1 MPGAKAHCFNVM
13 ISNERPSPY
22 GRGNSDR
29 GYKQPPPPRP
39 FVQEDTI
46 KTAQVQ
52 IERKLF
58 VLTLK
63 ENPRG
68 SFLRISEEVAGKR
81 NTIIIPAPG
90 LKEFKKLLD
99 EMVKAADEIPAKKS
113 LL

>member
-1 MPGAKAHCFNVM
+1 MPGAKAHCLNVM

-22 GRGNSDR
+22 GRGNSER
-29 GYKQPPPPRP
+29 PHQQPSVPRP

-46 KTAQVQ
+46 KTVELQ

-68 SFLRISEEVAGKR
+68 SFLRISEEAGGKR
-81 NTIIIPAPG
+81 NAIIIPVPG
-90 LKEFKKLLD
+90 LKEFKRILD
-99 EMVKAADEIPAKKS
+99 EMVRAADEIPAKKS
-113 LL
+113 